1 MPRRPTFIALF
12 AIVLLLA
19 VGAISTPKAISQ
31 TQRTL
36 VGEWLVRSTPIDNE
50 QFSRMGNSLG
60 FPDRDMFFAE
70 NGDIRTGF
78 VAREDVGANVK
89 PLGVWRVE
97 GNRISATF
105 QLWCPDSNFPCG
117 TIVMRGEFVN
127 DDRIKGTMAAFFDVA
142 DATRPTGFD
151 TWRFNFTGN
160 RTSSGGGQ

>member
-1 MPRRPTFIALF
+1 MLRRPTFIPLF
-12 AIVLLLA
+12 VIAILFVIVA
-19 VGAISTPKAISQ
+19 SYTPKAVSQ
-31 TQRTL
+31 TPRTM

-50 QFSRMGNSLG
+50 QLSRMGNSLG

-78 VAREDVGANVK
+78 VAREDVGPTVK

-117 TIVMRGEFVN
+117 TIVMRGEFVS
-127 DDRIKGTMAAFFDVA
+127 DDHIKGTMAAFFDVA

-160 RTSSGGGQ
+160 RISSGGGQ